1 VDTTGAGDN
10 FVAGFLTGL
19 LRGMQPEEAARLGN
33 GAAAVSIQEVG
44 SNGGV
49 RSYEQVLEHMRA
61 VGYQ

>member
-1 VDTTGAGDN
+1 
-10 FVAGFLTGL
+10 L
-19 LRGMQPEEAARLGN
+19 LRGMQPEEAALLGN
-33 GAAAVSIQEVG
+33 GGAAVSIQEVG